1 MNWHPLTELSQIDH
15 LLEESQQQAVVVFK
29 HSTRCSISSTALSRL
44 ERQWNLA
51 DSQVKAYFLDLIR
64 YREISNRIA
73 EVLGVV
79 HESPQLLFIHQGKCV
94 HHSSHLA
101 IDAQEVGAL
110 YTQFSAI

>member
-64 YREISNRIA
+64 HRNISNRLA
-73 EVLGVV
+73 EVFDVV
-79 HESPQLLFIHQGKCV
+79 HESPQLLFIHKGKCAY
-94 HHSSHLA
+94 HSSHLA

-110 YTQFSAI
+110 YTQFSAT